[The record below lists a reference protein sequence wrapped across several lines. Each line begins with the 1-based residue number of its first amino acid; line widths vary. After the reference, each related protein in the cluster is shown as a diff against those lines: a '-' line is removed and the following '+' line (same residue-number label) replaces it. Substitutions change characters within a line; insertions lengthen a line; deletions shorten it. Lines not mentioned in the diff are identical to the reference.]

1 MMRAEPEDE
10 RAARLAERRA
20 RLSPELQSQLAQ
32 RLRPRDA
39 AAGAVPVA
47 GAAPSEPWVPSA
59 LVAIQPS
66 GRRPPFFC
74 VHPAGGDVL
83 CFQALSRHLGP
94 EQPFYGL
101 QSRGLEAGDEP
112 LATIE
117 EMAAAYRAEMSR
129 ITPGPYHLGGWSLG
143 GVVAFEL
150 ARQLAE
156 AGSGVALLAIVDS
169 TPGGGG
175 GHSLPPPF
183 GRGFQ
188 SQPSLDFGGLAQ
200 REAGGDSR
208 RPGPG
213 PTAAGA
219 APDDGKDRDEDDEG
233 DDARWLMDIADYL
246 ERLWGV
252 ELGLTHETLR
262 ALPPES
268 QALRFLAAMKRTSFG
283 AAGATLEQLHRLLRV
298 FKANV
303 RAFKRYRPR
312 PYPGPI
318 TLFRV
323 AAAAGEPDDAAAF
336 EPTLGWG
343 ALSPWPVEVEIVPG
357 DHISALAEPHVRIL
371 AERLAARIGDPP
383 G

>member
-1 MMRAEPEDE
+1 MMRAEPGDD

-20 RLSPELQSQLAQ
+20 RLSPEQQSLLAQ

-39 AAGAVPVA
+39 SAGATAAVP
-47 GAAPSEPWVPSA
+47 AATAA
-59 LVAIQPS
+59 LVAIQSS
-66 GRRPPFFC
+66 GSRPPFFC

-83 CFQALSRHLGP
+83 CFQALSEHLGP
-94 EQPFYGL
+94 DQPFYGL
-101 QSRGLEAGDEP
+101 QSRGLAAGDEP
-112 LATIE
+112 LASIE
-117 EMAAAYRAEMSR
+117 EMAAAYRSEMTR
-129 ITPGPYHLGGWSLG
+129 LTPGPYYLGGWSLG

-156 AGSGVALLAIVDS
+156 AGSEVALLAIVDS
-169 TPGGGG
+169 SPSPGGGNP
-175 GHSLPPPF
+175 LPPPF
-183 GRGFQ
+183 GRGTR
-188 SQPSLDFGGLAQ
+188 SPRPVDLGTLAQ
-200 REAGGDSR
+200 REARGDFR

-213 PTAAGA
+213 PAAAGEA
-219 APDDGKDRDEDDEG
+219 QDDGNDWDEG
-233 DDARWLMDIADYL
+233 DEGGDARWLMDIADYL

-252 ELGLTHETLR
+252 DLGLSYDALR

-283 AAGATLEQLHRLLRV
+283 AAGASLEQLRRLLRV
-298 FKANV
+298 FKTNV
-303 RAFKRYRPR
+303 RAFRRYRPR

-323 AAAAGEPDDAAAF
+323 AMAAGEPEDAAAAA

-343 ALSPWPVEVEIVPG
+343 ALSTRPVEIETVPG
-357 DHISALAEPHVRIL
+357 DHISALAEPHVRVL
-371 AERLAARIGDPP
+371 AERLAARIGGPK

>member
-1 MMRAEPEDE
+1 MMRAEPENE

-20 RLSPELQSQLAQ
+20 RLSPTQQSQLAQ

-39 AAGAVPVA
+39 AAEAA
-47 GAAPSEPWVPSA
+47 AAAPSEPWVPSA
-59 LVAIQPS
+59 LVAIQSS

-156 AGSGVALLAIVDS
+156 AGSEVALLAIVDS
-169 TPGGGG
+169 TP
-175 GHSLPPPF
+175 S
-183 GRGFQ
+183 
-188 SQPSLDFGGLAQ
+188 
-200 REAGGDSR
+200 
-208 RPGPG
+208 PGAP
-213 PTAAGA
+213 AAGA
-219 APDDGKDRDEDDEG
+219 ARDDGDGWHEG
-233 DDARWLMDIADYL
+233 DGGNDARWLMDIADYL

-252 ELGLTHETLR
+252 ELGLTYETLR
-262 ALPPES
+262 VLPPES

-283 AAGATLEQLHRLLRV
+283 AAGASLEQLHRLLRV
-298 FKANV
+298 FKTNV
-303 RAFKRYRPR
+303 RAFRRYRPR
-312 PYPGPI
+312 PYPGTI

-323 AAAAGEPDDAAAF
+323 AAAAGEPEDAAAL
-336 EPTLGWG
+336 EPALGWG
-343 ALSPWPVEVEIVPG
+343 ALSLRPVEIEIVPG

-371 AERLAARIGDPP
+371 AERLAARIGDPRV
-383 G
+383 